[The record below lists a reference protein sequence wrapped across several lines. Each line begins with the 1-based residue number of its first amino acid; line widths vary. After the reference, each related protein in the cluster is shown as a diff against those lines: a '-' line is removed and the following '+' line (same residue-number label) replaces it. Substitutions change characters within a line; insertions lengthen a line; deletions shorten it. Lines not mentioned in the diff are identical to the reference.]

1 MRAKV
6 REIFGGFDPVHPRVH
21 WDGPIEEPE
30 LRMAD
35 DLKGIFA
42 RERCAASGP
51 LYAMFRD
58 LARSPADRWWM
69 KENCL
74 RYDITVIPPRVI
86 CGEFIKTKGH
96 YHPKNTAGR
105 GFPEIYEVLEGT
117 AHYLLQR
124 EDLTDVVLVTAK
136 AGDVVIV
143 PPGYGHVTINPT
155 TNQILHMANI
165 VSGGFASDYSKYV
178 TGKGAAYFEM
188 ADGSWVKNRA
198 YGKVPP
204 LRCVEAR
211 HVRTGKAGFT
221 SPLYRLIEQRRPVLG
236 FLHYPERFPD
246 IAGLAYP

>member
-6 REIFGGFDPVHPRVH
+6 REIFGGFNPAHPRVH

-42 RERCAASGP
+42 RQHCSASGP

-58 LARSPADRWWM
+58 LARSPADRWWL
-69 KENCL
+69 KENNL
-74 RYDITVIPPRVI
+74 RYDITVIPPRAI
-86 CGEFIKTKGH
+86 CGEFVKTKGH
-96 YHPKNTAGR
+96 YHPKNRAGT

-124 EDLTDVVLVTAK
+124 EDQSDVVLVTANS
-136 AGDVVIV
+136 GDVVVV
-143 PPGYGHVTINPT
+143 PPGYGHVTINPAT
-155 TNQILHMANI
+155 DQVLHMANI

-178 TGKGAAYFEM
+178 TGKGAAYYEM

-198 YGKVPP
+198 YGKVQP
-204 LRCVEAR
+204 LRRVDASR
-211 HVRTGKAGFT
+211 VRADKAGFT
-221 SPLYRLIEQRRPVLG
+221 FPLYRLVEQRSPVLG
-236 FLHYPERFPD
+236 FLNYPERFTEMS
-246 IAGLAYP
+246 GLAFP